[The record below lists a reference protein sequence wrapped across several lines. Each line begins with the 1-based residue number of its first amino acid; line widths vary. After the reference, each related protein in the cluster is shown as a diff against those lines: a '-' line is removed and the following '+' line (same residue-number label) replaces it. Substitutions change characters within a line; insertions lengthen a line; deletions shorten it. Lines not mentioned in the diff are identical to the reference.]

1 MDLVKALQAIIDNP
15 EDLSQLP
22 QIIEAV
28 TGLLNERDS
37 LEENVGRLQ
46 EINRNTCLMIPIK
59 DETEEVE
66 EVEEELPTLDDAIKA
81 ILEGGI
87 NNECS
92 YNAKRYKSHGH

>member
-1 MDLVKALQAIIDNP
+1 MDIVKALQAIIDNP

-46 EINRNTCLMIPIK
+46 EINRKYLSMIPIK

-81 ILEGGI
+81 ILEGG
-87 NNECS
+87 N
-92 YNAKRYKSHGH
+92 K

>member
-1 MDLVKALQAIIDNP
+1 MDLIKALQAIIDNP

-46 EINRNTCLMIPIK
+46 EINRKYLSMIPIK
-59 DETEEVE
+59 DETEEDE

-81 ILEGGI
+81 ILEGG
-87 NNECS
+87 N
-92 YNAKRYKSHGH
+92 K